1 MQSPSKTEI
10 LYKILYWR
18 ILMTNYLRKKGT
30 IEAKNIAAGRDISM
44 QVLVSSEDAPN
55 FAMRR
60 FIMKANGIMP
70 LHTNL
75 VEHEQYIISG
85 SADVKIG
92 DQALQVSAGDS
103 VYIPAEVP
111 HTYTA
116 GAEGFEFICV
126 VPNKEDKIEILE
138 PLTES

>member
-1 MQSPSKTEI
+1 
-10 LYKILYWR
+10 
-18 ILMTNYLRKKGT
+18 MTKYLRKKGT
-30 IEAKNIAAGRDISM
+30 IEAKNIPAGEGMSM
-44 QVLVSSEDAPN
+44 EVLVSADDAPH

-60 FIMKANGIMP
+60 FIMEANGRMP

-85 SADVKIG
+85 SANVKIG
-92 DQALQVSAGDS
+92 DQSLQIVAGDS

-111 HTYTA
+111 HSYTA

-138 PLTES
+138 PLA